1 METKKMDGGDFSFGA
16 IKRKFIGEKSLG
28 DVIRNTKRSESAL
41 INSYEDYDDKTQKY
55 NKAYNTHIQN
65 LKELDDFINFKGMET
80 LFKKIIMKDNFNTGH
95 IDKSNPL
102 LFRNYL
108 IESDVPPSTFRK
120 EHILQQVRY
129 ILNKYFPSREH
140 MFIKYM
146 DVDVGKTAYNLN
158 IVTIDDVKKS
168 RKINHEDY
176 IISKSETKKAL
187 SDVLSTAKKNLKR
200 NSKLIEYNISSKNS
214 GVSSFKSKDKNNKKK
229 ISSNNDIAIS
239 KGTRKG
245 TKKGTRKATKKATH
259 KSHKTNLNNMLNLD
273 LDSHKSEKNKNSSL
287 PDIKSNDKPS
297 KNEKLSMYWTKSERQ
312 AAKDAAKPKPLP
324 TPVFAAEFNYQ
335 PTDLGLIQEQAQGV
349 LAGNVPP
356 ITQPFTQPFAQPF
369 AQPAVQED
377 PENTRCG
384 TYSSDY
390 NTCRAQNCLFSLGR
404 CVKKEPRPQLF
415 GALPP
420 PQNPL

>member
-1 METKKMDGGDFSFGA
+1 MDGGDFSFGA
-16 IKRKFIGEKSLG
+16 IKRKFMGEKSLG

-65 LKELDDFINFKGMET
+65 LKELDDFINFNGMET

-146 DVDVGKTAYNLN
+146 DVDVGKSAFNLN
-158 IVTIDDVKKS
+158 IITMDDNKKS

-187 SDVLSTAKKNLKR
+187 SNVLSTAKKTLKR
-200 NSKLIEYNISSKNS
+200 NSILVEYNNSSKNS
-214 GVSSFKSKDKNNKKK
+214 GVSSFKSKDK
-229 ISSNNDIAIS
+229 SSNIKQNSNNSKSTKKDI
-239 KGTRKG
+239 RKG
-245 TKKGTRKATKKATH
+245 SRKATKKGSRKATKKATN
-259 KSHKTNLNNMLNLD
+259 KSQKTNLNDMLNLD
-273 LDSHKSEKNKNSSL
+273 LESHKSEKNKNSSL
-287 PDIKSNDKPS
+287 PSIKLNNKPS
-297 KNEKLSMYWTKSERQ
+297 KNEKLSIYWTKSERQ

-324 TPVFAAEFNYQ
+324 PPVFAAEFNYQ
-335 PTDLGLIQEQAQGV
+335 PNDLGLIQEQAQGV

-356 ITQPFTQPFAQPF
+356 ITQPFAQPF
-369 AQPAVQED
+369 AQED
-377 PENTRCG
+377 PENARCG

-420 PQNPL
+420 EQTQFVQPQLL